1 MTTALSARPRRAL
14 FLAATLVAAAAQAGD
29 SSRYDTPHYYNGG
42 GQLLLAVGGG
52 VHALVTSPLGTLGSV
67 SLRAGWSSAGR
78 PSLELRGGVDVLL
91 GSRRGLTVVA
101 GGLWMPLG
109 LGHRVFVGLGAEA
122 GVLVP
127 FDGRA
132 VGVAA
137 RGGAGADVAAVRHV
151 RLPGGAPDRR
161 APGDEP
167 VPAGVGRGR
176 RRLHLRRRRC
186 GGRGRV
192 AARGAALLTCA
203 LRVAGR
209 RASA

>member
-29 SSRYDTPHYYNGG
+29 SSRYDAPHYYNGG

-127 FDGRA
+127 FDGRV
-132 VGVAA
+132 VGFAA
-137 RGGAGADVAAVRHV
+137 RGGPLLTWRPFATYDSPATHLTVEPRETSRFQLELGAGDVVFTFDGAAAVAV
-151 RLPGGAPDRR
+151 GAS
-161 APGDEP
+161 
-167 VPAGVGRGR
+167 
-176 RRLHLRRRRC
+176 LR
-186 GGRGRV
+186 
-192 AARGAALLTCA
+192 AAL
-203 LRVAGR
+203 RF
-209 RASA
+209 